1 MPTEQLTIL
10 RYPSGWVLLDEALYQ
25 LAEYPSEAAAVA
37 AAERR
42 VKLLDQRRYLVI
54 HDGDRW
60 AESELKPRPLAV

>member
-10 RYPSGWVLLDEALYQ
+10 HYPTGWVLLDEALYQ
-25 LAEYPSEAAAVA
+25 LAEFPTEAAAVA

-42 VKLLDQRRYLVI
+42 ARLLGQRRYLVI

-60 AESELKPRPLAV
+60 AESEIQPCRLSA